1 MDQGHAMAWNGVELR
16 SRELLRLAHRVSDLA
31 REVDA
36 NISAQMAAARP
47 HRAWYAEAARRP
59 EPKWTIDAPVKS
71 EPLASAENRANSN
84 TSQQEHERAVA
95 AARIGAAAR
104 GRRERRELAKK
115 QQAASAIGAAVRG
128 RRQRAKYNHATA
140 TPVDKQ
146 LVRARKVFAALDAD
160 SNGVL
165 TGDEL
170 TQLANWVFESF
181 HPADVPLSQEEREA
195 EAAKLLSRLD
205 ENQDGVLGFE
215 EFEDWFRKTCDS
227 VVRFQ
232 QQRLAKAGAKKRP
245 PTKVSSPPATTLVTS
260 AKSGSLADVKQAL
273 ANGADPNS
281 ASAKGSTALMIASQ
295 HKHEAVVAELLDCG
309 AAVDLQDNTGWTAL
323 MFAAWFGAVGPA
335 KLLMGANAKREL
347 KNSDGR
353 TALEMARICA
363 GFAKGDAAKA
373 DVLALLEGKT
383 AAPTSAGSAAQVD
396 EDEYLQDEFED
407 DVDPPTKS
415 APVPPSEEMDLWG
428 DGDEDDDAAAQL
440 VAERAAA
447 FQKQRQEAKAAE
459 QVQQMAT
466 VVLNVKPWD
475 DETDMA
481 ELEAQVRKVC
491 LSSASDAIVWGEGNL
506 VDVGYGI
513 KSLKIACRIVRETV
527 SIEVDLVRFLVQ

>member
-1 MDQGHAMAWNGVELR
+1 
-16 SRELLRLAHRVSDLA
+16 
-31 REVDA
+31 
-36 NISAQMAAARP
+36 
-47 HRAWYAEAARRP
+47 
-59 EPKWTIDAPVKS
+59 
-71 EPLASAENRANSN
+71 
-84 TSQQEHERAVA
+84 
-95 AARIGAAAR
+95 
-104 GRRERRELAKK
+104 
-115 QQAASAIGAAVRG
+115 
-128 RRQRAKYNHATA
+128 
-140 TPVDKQ
+140 
-146 LVRARKVFAALDAD
+146 
-160 SNGVL
+160 
-165 TGDEL
+165 
-170 TQLANWVFESF
+170 
-181 HPADVPLSQEEREA
+181 
-195 EAAKLLSRLD
+195 
-205 ENQDGVLGFE
+205 
-215 EFEDWFRKTCDS
+215 
-227 VVRFQ
+227 
-232 QQRLAKAGAKKRP
+232 
-245 PTKVSSPPATTLVTS
+245 
-260 AKSGSLADVKQAL
+260 
-273 ANGADPNS
+273 
-281 ASAKGSTALMIASQ
+281 
-295 HKHEAVVAELLDCG
+295 
-309 AAVDLQDNTGWTAL
+309 
-323 MFAAWFGAVGPA
+323 
-335 KLLMGANAKREL
+335 MGANAKREL

-363 GFAKGDAAKA
+363 GFAKGDAVKA

-513 KSLKIACRIVRETV
+513 KSLKIACRIVR
-527 SIEVDLVRFLVQ
+527 